1 MGIASHNEN
10 AVVAFTGLCM
20 ILWWL
25 VWALS
30 YASIDSDDELYV
42 DTIGTFDTYES
53 AEKAMKDNISQDI
66 KDGDDEDKWEIN
78 GNEAKYVNDFSNEY
92 KEYKIKAL

>member
-1 MGIASHNEN
+1 MKININ
-10 AVVAFTGLCM
+10 
-20 ILWWL
+20 I
-25 VWALS
+25 WALL

-66 KDGDDEDKWEIN
+66 KYGDDKDKWSID
-78 GNEAKYVNDFSNEY
+78 GNKAKYVNDFSNEY
-92 KEYKIKAL
+92 KAYKIKSL

>member
-1 MGIASHNEN
+1 MKINI
-10 AVVAFTGLCM
+10 T
-20 ILWWL
+20 IY
-25 VWALS
+25 ALL

-66 KDGDDEDKWEIN
+66 EYGDDKDKWKID
-78 GNEAKYVNDFSNEY
+78 GNKAKYVNDFSNEY
-92 KEYKIKAL
+92 KAYKIKAL

>member
-1 MGIASHNEN
+1 MKININ
-10 AVVAFTGLCM
+10 
-20 ILWWL
+20 I
-25 VWALS
+25 WALL

-66 KDGDDEDKWEIN
+66 EYGDDKDKWKID
-78 GNEAKYVNDFSNEY
+78 GNKAKYVNDFSNEY
-92 KEYKIKAL
+92 KAYKINAL

>member
-1 MGIASHNEN
+1 MKINI
-10 AVVAFTGLCM
+10 T
-20 ILWWL
+20 IY
-25 VWALS
+25 ALL

-66 KDGDDEDKWEIN
+66 KYGDDKDKWKID
-78 GNEAKYVNDFSNEY
+78 GNKAKYVNDFSNEY
-92 KEYKIKAL
+92 KAYKIKAL

>member
-1 MGIASHNEN
+1 MKININ
-10 AVVAFTGLCM
+10 
-20 ILWWL
+20 I
-25 VWALS
+25 WALL

-66 KDGDDEDKWEIN
+66 KYGDDKDKWKID
-78 GNEAKYVNDFSNEY
+78 GNKAKYVNDFSNEY
-92 KEYKIKAL
+92 KAYKINAL

>member
-1 MGIASHNEN
+1 MKIKIQ
-10 AVVAFTGLCM
+10 L
-20 ILWWL
+20 
-25 VWALS
+25 WALS

-53 AEKAMKDNISQDI
+53 AEKAMEDNISQDI
-66 KDGDDEDKWEIN
+66 EDGDDEDKWKID

-92 KEYKIKAL
+92 KAYKIKAL